1 MTYKYVK
8 VELRKHFDGI
18 YMYIYIYVSGD
29 ECIYIYIHIY
39 MYMYI
44 YIYVFETEKI
54 TQFYVTFPFTA
65 FPNNN
70 FTGHVKM

>member
-1 MTYKYVK
+1 
-8 VELRKHFDGI
+8 
-18 YMYIYIYVSGD
+18 MYIYIYT
-29 ECIYIYIHIY
+29 HIY
-39 MYMYI
+39 VYV